1 MSNFQ
6 FLEQINRDLYN
17 LGVTA
22 EKLFRDEYFDQCIT
36 QTRKLAESM
45 TKEVLGN
52 KAQSDD
58 TFDDMIYKLKTI
70 SRNTLKEQEF
80 ISDMYFLKK
89 QGNIA
94 VHSVKSDNNGK
105 IALEC
110 LEHAFEAA
118 VNFASSRTKDETV
131 NLLIFD
137 ENLLVLGEKNLN
149 LQQEYKKKVQ
159 EQKKS
164 PKKQN
169 SGIQRTQNQKIQKIT
184 TKKSKK
190 NNSLQKNQKVRT
202 DISLFA
208 KTLIV
213 SCIISCSIILI
224 LVCLLN
230 FSRDK
235 SFYDFQYGQREY
247 VNGRQKQNS
256 ETASYKLSG
265 VFSQI
270 K

>member
-1 MSNFQ
+1 MSNFK
-6 FLEQINRDLYN
+6 FLEKINKDLYN

-36 QTRKLAESM
+36 QTRKLAENM

-89 QGNIA
+89 KGNIA
-94 VHSVKSDNNGK
+94 VHSSKSDNSGK

-118 VNFASSRTKDETV
+118 VNFASSRTKEETI
-131 NLLIFD
+131 NLLLFD
-137 ENLLVLGEKNLN
+137 ENLLVLGEKNPN
-149 LQQEYKKKVQ
+149 LQQEYKKKLQ
-159 EQKKS
+159 EQKKL
-164 PKKQN
+164 PRKQN
-169 SGIQRTQNQKIQKIT
+169 IGVHKIQTEKT
-184 TKKSKK
+184 SKNLSEKGPKQPQLSCK
-190 NNSLQKNQKVRT
+190 NVKR
-202 DISLFA
+202 ISLYA

-213 SCIISCSIILI
+213 SCTMSCLIILI
-224 LVCLLN
+224 LMFLLN
-230 FSRDK
+230 INSTESSYNAQFNKNKYADN
-235 SFYDFQYGQREY
+235 F
-247 VNGRQKQNS
+247 QKQNKES
-256 ETASYKLSG
+256 ANYKLSK

-270 K
+270 R

>member
-6 FLEQINRDLYN
+6 FLEKINKDLYSMG
-17 LGVTA
+17 LTA

-52 KAQSDD
+52 KAQTDD

-70 SRNTLKEQEF
+70 SRDTLKEQEF

-94 VHSVKSDNNGK
+94 VHSVKSENSGK

-118 VNFASSRTKDETV
+118 VNFASSRTKDETI

-137 ENLLVLGEKNLN
+137 ENLLVLGEKNPN
-149 LQQEYKKKVQ
+149 LQQEYKKKLQ
-159 EQKKS
+159 EQKKQQ
-164 PKKQN
+164 KKQN
-169 SGIQRTQNQKIQKIT
+169 SDILKTQNKKT
-184 TKKSKK
+184 SKNTLTKFNKSKQ
-190 NNSLQKNQKVRT
+190 SQKNQKNS
-202 DISLFA
+202 ISLSVYA

-213 SCIISCSIILI
+213 SCAVSCSIILI
-224 LVCLLN
+224 LMFLLN
-230 FSRDK
+230 INKEK
-235 SFYDFQYGQREY
+235 SAY
-247 VNGRQKQNS
+247 NLQNS
-256 ETASYKLSG
+256 HNEYTEKQQKHGFNKDSYKLSG

>member
-6 FLEQINRDLYN
+6 FLEKINRDLYN

-94 VHSVKSDNNGK
+94 VHSAKSENNGK

-149 LQQEYKKKVQ
+149 LQQQYKKKVQ

-164 PKKQN
+164 PKKHN
-169 SGIQRTQNQKIQKIT
+169 DSVHKIQNEKT
-184 TKKSKK
+184 SKNLSEKDRKQPKLSRK
-190 NNSLQKNQKVRT
+190 NVNGFSLY
-202 DISLFA
+202 F

-213 SCIISCSIILI
+213 SCAMSCLIILI
-224 LVCLLN
+224 LMFLLN
-230 FSRDK
+230 INS
-235 SFYDFQYGQREY
+235 SESSYNSQYNKNEY
-247 VNGRQKQNS
+247 ADNFQKQNKKS
-256 ETASYKLSG
+256 ANYKLSK